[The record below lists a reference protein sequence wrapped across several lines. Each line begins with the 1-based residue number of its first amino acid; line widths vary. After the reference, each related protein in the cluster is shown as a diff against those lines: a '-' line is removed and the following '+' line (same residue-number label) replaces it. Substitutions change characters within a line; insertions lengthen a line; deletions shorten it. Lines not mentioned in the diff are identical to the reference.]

1 MANDKKYEVVLL
13 RGSTKFRTTV
23 TAYDRNGA
31 VEEAKKKMSQGYLAN
46 TESVKIIET
55 LVNGKWVKK

>member
-1 MANDKKYEVVLL
+1 MAKDKRYEVVLL

-46 TESVKIIET
+46 TESVKSSKRLLTE
-55 LVNGKWVKK
+55 NG